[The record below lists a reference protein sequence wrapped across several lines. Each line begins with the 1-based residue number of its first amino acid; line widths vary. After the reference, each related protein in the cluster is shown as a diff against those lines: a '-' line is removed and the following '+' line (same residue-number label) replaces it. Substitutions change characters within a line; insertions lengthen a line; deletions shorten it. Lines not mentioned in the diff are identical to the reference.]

1 MYQICCSNT
10 GLHVAR
16 EAGEDPLLQDV
27 AEAVDGLRVNRII
40 AMNRITNTYIYI
52 YILMMIIIINK
63 SKQYSYKVHM

>member
-52 YILMMIIIINK
+52 YINDDNNNK
-63 SKQYSYKVHM
+63 QKLTI